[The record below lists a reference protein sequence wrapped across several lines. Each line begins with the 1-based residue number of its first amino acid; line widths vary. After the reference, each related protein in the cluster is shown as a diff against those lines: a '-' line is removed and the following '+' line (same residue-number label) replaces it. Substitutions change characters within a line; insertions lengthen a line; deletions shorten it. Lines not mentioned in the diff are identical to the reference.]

1 MFAVEKKLLL
11 YDDANVDFRDAD
23 VLMSQELMNRKL
35 NKNGANHLAPG
46 MVSGQEVHKGGSD
59 SEEQKGGLDAPG
71 LAESGLDCELKE
83 KHQYTFYSLPREI
96 KLKIK
101 YPRAFQLHKGS

>member
-1 MFAVEKKLLL
+1 MGSDCGLVCCVEKKLLL

-46 MVSGQEVHKGGSD
+46 MVSGREVQKGD

-71 LAESGLDCELKE
+71 LAESGLDCGEGKTPVHLLLLAE
-83 KHQYTFYSLPREI
+83 KSSSR
-96 KLKIK
+96 
-101 YPRAFQLHKGS
+101 